1 VPFASLSQAQNAPIA
16 SRPELQVKQMLD
28 GHRHPAAL
36 EEFSKQKSYEFD
48 NGTIVFQM
56 TVYKK
61 ICKNKRLNS

>member
-1 VPFASLSQAQNAPIA
+1 
-16 SRPELQVKQMLD
+16 MLD

-36 EEFSKQKSYEFD
+36 EDFSKQKSYEFN

-61 ICKNKRLNS
+61 IYKNKRLNS